1 MKRSNQI
8 SFLKEARTKIFLLY
22 MALMLAAVALSVP
35 IFRALLFRAV
45 DARVNENLLEEATE
59 FDDVYNQWLASDDPS
74 FETLSVAVDE
84 YVTGELPED
93 DNFLIAL
100 LDGQVY
106 RSNPIVLPDAIRPGS
121 DLFAHWI
128 QLDDDTQRKTNTG
141 DPAVGRVI
149 YMVDTL
155 VVDGVTRGQ
164 FIIAHLSAGE
174 RQEALAGLYVFAEV
188 AGGLLVVAFAVA
200 WVLTGRLL
208 QPVKELA
215 KTARRI
221 NETDLESRID
231 VGGTGELAEL
241 ANAFNNM
248 MDRLQNAFNSQRNF
262 INDAGHE
269 LRTPITIMQG
279 HLELMGD
286 DPAEQ
291 AETVDLVLDELDRM
305 GRLVNDLI
313 LIVKAEHP
321 SFLCLETVDVVA
333 FCTDLF
339 TKAQTLADRDWQL
352 QVDTR
357 AKIVADPHRL
367 TGALLNLLQNAAQH
381 TQMGDRIELGCR
393 DDKDQVEFWVKDT
406 GEGIPIAEQM
416 RVFERFARVQHTQ
429 RKSGGSGLG
438 LAIVRAIAEAH
449 NGNIGL
455 SSQSGIGSVFTLKLP
470 IDQWVPLPA
479 YQESDR

>member
-1 MKRSNQI
+1 
-8 SFLKEARTKIFLLY
+8 